1 MPFQFQPLA
10 IPEVILIETRIF
22 RDARGFFMETYKQP
36 DFAEHGI
43 SERFVQDNCSH
54 SARGVVR
61 GLHYQLNPHAQG
73 KLLTAV
79 QGEIFD
85 VAVDIRRGS
94 PTYGEWV
101 GEVLA
106 AGNGRMLYIPPGFAH
121 GFCVLSESATLI
133 YKCTDTF
140 DPQCERGIIWNDAD
154 IGIDWPVKNPILSE
168 RDQTLPPLQ
177 DAPNNFL
184 YQPTMSDR

>member
-1 MPFQFQPLA
+1 MPFQFQRLA
-10 IPEVILIETRIF
+10 IPEVILIETKVF
-22 RDARGFFMETYKQP
+22 GDARGFFMETYKQP
-36 DFAEHGI
+36 DFAAYGI
-43 SERFVQDNCSH
+43 SARFVQDNCSH
-54 SARGVVR
+54 SAQGVVR
-61 GLHYQLNPHAQG
+61 GLHYQLNPRVQG

-94 PTYGEWV
+94 PTYGQWV

-133 YKCTDTF
+133 YKCTDTY
-140 DPQCERGIIWNDAD
+140 DPRCEQGIIWDD
-154 IGIDWPVKNPILSE
+154 PEIGIAWPVESPILSE
-168 RDQTLPPLQ
+168 RDQALPRLR
-177 DAPNNFL
+177 AAHNNL
-184 YQPTMSDR
+184 VYGPMSDR